1 VIVVLERA
9 IGEQDKSHIR
19 DFLVS
24 RGYTIK
30 EIVGE
35 EETIFGA
42 VGVKGID
49 AREVELLP
57 GVARVIPITSPYK
70 LASREFR
77 KADTVISIGG
87 GEVPVR
93 IGGLRIVVIAGP
105 CAVESRQQTFECA
118 ACVRESGAV
127 LFRGGA
133 WKPRTSPYTFQGLGE
148 KALAYLKEAGD
159 AYGMPVVSEIV
170 SPEHVELMRDY
181 VDVLQI
187 GARNMQN
194 FELLK
199 RVGGLGKPVLLKRG
213 LAATIEDLL
222 MSAEYLLAAGTD
234 SVILCERGIRTFET
248 STRNTLD
255 LSAIPVVKKL
265 SHLPMIVDPSHGTG
279 LRAKVSPM
287 ALAAVAAGADGITVE
302 VHTDPERALS
312 DGPQSLYP
320 DQFEKLMR
328 DVEALAPVLGKELA
342 RLPDVPAASPFLS
355 YGPSAATAKAGSAS
369 GGVVVAFQGE
379 RGAFGEHA
387 VRHWFAGEVRAQ
399 PVADFHSVFDWVLQG
414 RARFGIIPIENSLT
428 GSIHENYDLLLQY
441 PDLRIVGEQKIRIVH
456 NLMVLKEA
464 GLADIRRVY
473 SHPQALAQCARF
485 LDAHPEWERVSFY
498 DTAGAAQFVAAS
510 GAKENAAIASDEAA
524 RVYGLTV
531 LRQGLETNVQNYTR
545 FFVIAR
551 EEQALQSAPGSR
563 RPRKASLCFAV
574 ADEPGAL
581 FKALK
586 VLADRGLNMQKLESR
601 PILGRPWEYLFYIDV
616 NLPEEPSVFLQG
628 MEELKS
634 LSQDLRVLGTYASS

>member
-1 VIVVLERA
+1 VIIVLERT
-9 IGEQDKSHIR
+9 IRDQDKSHIR

-42 VGVKGID
+42 VGVKGVD
-49 AREVELLP
+49 VREVELLP

-77 KADTVISIGG
+77 KDDTVISIGRG
-87 GEVPVR
+87 GKAAVGDAIPVR
-93 IGGLRIVVIAGP
+93 LGGLRIVAIAGP
-105 CAVESRQQTFECA
+105 CAVESRQQTMEIA

-133 WKPRTSPYTFQGLGE
+133 WKPRTSPYAFQGLGE
-148 KALAYLKEAGD
+148 EALSYLKEAGE
-159 AYGMPVVSEIV
+159 AQGMPVISEIV
-170 SPEHVELMRDY
+170 SPEHVDLMRDF

-199 RVGGLGKPVLLKRG
+199 RVGSLGKPVLLKRG
-213 LAATIEDLL
+213 LAATIQDLL

-265 SHLPMIVDPSHGTG
+265 SHLPIIVDPSHGTG

-302 VHTDPERALS
+302 VHTDPEKALS

-328 DVEALAPVLGKELA
+328 DIEALARVLGKELA
-342 RLPDVPAASPFLS
+342 RLPDIPSAPAARPAAVNLS
-355 YGPSAATAKAGSAS
+355 GD
-369 GGVVVAFQGE
+369 VVVTFQGE

-387 VRHWFAGEVRAQ
+387 IRHWFAGEVTAQ
-399 PVADFHSVFDWVLQG
+399 PVADFRSVFDSVLQG
-414 RARFGIIPIENSLT
+414 RAHFGMVPIENSLT

-441 PDLRIVGEQKIRIVH
+441 PDLRIIGEQKIRIVH
-456 NLMVLKEA
+456 NLIVLKGA
-464 GLADIRRVY
+464 ALADIRRVY

-485 LDAHPEWERVSFY
+485 LDTHPEWERVAFY
-498 DTAGAAQFVAAS
+498 DTAGAVKYVAET
-510 GAKENAAIASDEAA
+510 GAKENAAIASEEAA
-524 RVYGLTV
+524 RVYGLAV
-531 LRQGLETNVQNYTR
+531 VRQGLETNVQNYTR

-551 EEQALQSAPGSR
+551 EEQALPPDAGSR
-563 RPRKASLCFAV
+563 RPGKASLCFAV
-574 ADEPGAL
+574 ADQPGAL
-581 FKALK
+581 FKALQ

-601 PILGRPWEYLFYIDV
+601 PIHGKPWEYLFYIDV
-616 NLPEEPSVFLQG
+616 NLPDDMKVFLQG
-628 MEELKS
+628 MDELKS
-634 LSQDLRVLGTYASS
+634 VSEDLRVLGTYASS